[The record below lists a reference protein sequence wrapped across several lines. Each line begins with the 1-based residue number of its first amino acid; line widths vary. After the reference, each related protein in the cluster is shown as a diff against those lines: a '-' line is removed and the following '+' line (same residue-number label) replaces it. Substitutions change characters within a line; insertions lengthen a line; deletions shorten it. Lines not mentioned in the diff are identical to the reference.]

1 MRKEQGEELRE
12 VLLETMEQSLDAQ
25 LRAVR
30 RLRKGPPERPK
41 KRPER
46 GKSQVDLVQ
55 DILERSKKPLHI
67 TEILERIARIHRVE
81 LDRESVVS
89 ALTKKIRRGERFER
103 SGPNVFTLKGGGQ
116 R

>member
-12 VLLETMEQSLDAQ
+12 VILEAMEQSLDAQ

-30 RLRKGPPERPK
+30 RLRKGSSETPKERSK
-41 KRPER
+41 R
-46 GKSQVDLVQ
+46 GKSQVDLVE
-55 DILERSKKPLHI
+55 DILRRAGAPLHI
-67 TEILERIARIHRVE
+67 TEILDQIAQRHQVK

-103 SGPNVFTLKGGGQ
+103 SGPNVFSLKGGT

>member
-1 MRKEQGEELRE
+1 MRKEQGDELRE
-12 VLLETMEQSLDAQ
+12 VVLEAMEQSLEAQ

-30 RLRKGPPERPK
+30 RLRKGSSESPKERS
-41 KRPER
+41 RESR
-46 GKSQVDLVQ
+46 SQVDLVE
-55 DILERSKKPLHI
+55 DILLRAGVPLHI
-67 TEILERIARIHRVE
+67 TEILAKIAQLHGVK

-103 SGPNVFTLKGGGQ
+103 SGPNVFALKSGG